1 MDLLFRGSEPAALG
15 RRAIA
20 LLRELVERPGALV
33 SKDALI
39 EAAWPGQ
46 AVEESNLT
54 VQIAALRRVLGD
66 APGGARWIET
76 MPCRGYRFIGPVVTE
91 VEKGVMAPPQL
102 DPARDAAPTPH
113 ADPERRQI
121 TAMSCELIGMS
132 GRAHGV
138 ALEDLREVVGAFQRC
153 VSEIVDRHDGFVV
166 SRLGNTELALFG
178 YPAAHEHDAEQAVRA
193 GLELCAAVRTLRPG
207 ADVPVRCRVG
217 IATGMAII
225 GDQSA
230 TLRTWRGGCSYRRNR
245 ISWRSSRPPDN

>member
-1 MDLLFRGSEPAALG
+1 MTIHALGPFRLDTRMDLLFRGSEPAALG

-132 GRAHGV
+132 GRAHGF
-138 ALEDLREVVGAFQRC
+138 ALEDLREVVGAF
-153 VSEIVDRHDGFVV
+153 SAA
-166 SRLGNTELALFG
+166 SR
-178 YPAAHEHDAEQAVRA
+178 RSS
-193 GLELCAAVRTLRPG
+193 
-207 ADVPVRCRVG
+207 
-217 IATGMAII
+217 IATTGSSSAVSGIPNSSFSAIPRRTNMTPSRR
-225 GDQSA
+225 SA
-230 TLRTWRGGCSYRRNR
+230 RGSNCVRR
-245 ISWRSSRPPDN
+245 SGP